1 LLLFLMP
8 ALAFFSV
15 IFVSLVISRVHSTGE
30 SLQTMGYL
38 ILPFVILFLVQFTGI
53 IKINAVFLLILSVL
67 LAVASVVMFNVSA
80 RRFYAER
87 LLERPLED

>member
-1 LLLFLMP
+1 MP